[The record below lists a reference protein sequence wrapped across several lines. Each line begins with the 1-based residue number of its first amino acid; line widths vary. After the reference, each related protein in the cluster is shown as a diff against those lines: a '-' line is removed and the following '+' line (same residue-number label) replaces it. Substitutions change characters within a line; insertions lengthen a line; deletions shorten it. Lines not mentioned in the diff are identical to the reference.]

1 MNGVVGTGSEINT
14 GGLVAGQLVEDNT
27 AAITAN
33 HYAYLT
39 EGDTTASNGTYNAGQ
54 LIIRFYGYKVR

>member
-1 MNGVVGTGSEINT
+1 ML
-14 GGLVAGQLVEDNT
+14 GLVLSNINT

-39 EGDTTASNGTYNAGQ
+39 EGDTAASNGTYNAGQ